1 MLKRVIVI
9 LFFQFALFSLLAV
22 DNTAKID
29 KPQTPADNSNLPPMP
44 KLPSY
49 HEVMGKASSS
59 ILDFKKNIL
68 VNADKNDQKAVMLSN
83 ICADNLQKIVDSI
96 SFLMKLQK
104 AYEANT
110 FCAPIFEPDQCNVW
124 SSQDCEKLAEKTQK
138 LSEEM
143 SNKARNAELNGN
155 TAEADSCNT
164 ASKVAVDV
172 AKIYIELAQEHK
184 NLSKSIDDLSDYM
197 KHKKLNQASN

>member
-9 LFFQFALFSLLAV
+9 LFFQFALFSLLAT
-22 DNTAKID
+22 NNAAQINKT
-29 KPQTPADNSNLPPMP
+29 QTPADNSNLPPMP

-49 HEVMGKASSS
+49 QEVMGKASSS
-59 ILDFKKNIL
+59 LLDLKKSI
-68 VNADKNDQKAVMLSN
+68 VSNADKNDKKSVMLSN
-83 ICADNLQKIVDSI
+83 MCADNLQKIVDSI

-110 FCAPIFEPDQCNVW
+110 YCSPIFEPGQCNIW
-124 SSQDCEKLAEKTQK
+124 SSEDCEKLADKTQK

-143 SNKARNAELNGN
+143 NNKAKDAELNGK
-155 TAEADSCNT
+155 TAEADSYTT

-172 AKIYIELAQEHK
+172 AKIYIELAQDHK

-197 KHKKLNQASN
+197 KHKKLSQANN